1 MEILQEKDGRY
12 CGQNYFIIACV
23 TLYKGATQDSLQTRS
38 ETENA
43 VKKKLVFTKTF
54 ALNCTQV
61 ATQWHYRCTSILSQ

>member
-43 VKKKLVFTKTF
+43 VKK
-54 ALNCTQV
+54 N
-61 ATQWHYRCTSILSQ
+61 